1 MVHKWVNQN
10 LLIVGNSQPSFR
22 GGGGGGIREGW
33 GTISSSPPAHSTSGN
48 QHTGT

>member
-1 MVHKWVNQN
+1 MFHKWVNQN

-22 GGGGGGIREGW
+22 GGGRREGW